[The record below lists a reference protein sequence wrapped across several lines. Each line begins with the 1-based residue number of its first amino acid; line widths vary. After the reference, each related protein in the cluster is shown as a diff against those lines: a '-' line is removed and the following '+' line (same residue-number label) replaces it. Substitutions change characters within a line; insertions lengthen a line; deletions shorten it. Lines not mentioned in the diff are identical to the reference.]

1 MGAKKGY
8 DLLKKKSDALK
19 KAFRS
24 ILQKIVE
31 SKVRMG
37 VDYRDA
43 RMGMAEA
50 NFAAGDFSRAVEDS
64 ASEWTPV
71 RLSKKEENI
80 ENPHQCITYEDLY
93 NTNHRDLSSTVLF
106 TLLLV
111 QNQV

>member
-1 MGAKKGY
+1 MSQHGVLPSRMTLQTYKIRAIGAKKGY
-8 DLLKKKSDALK
+8 ELLKKKSDALK

-24 ILQKIVE
+24 ILQKIVD

-64 ASEWTPV
+64 AAKWTPV
-71 RLSKKEENI
+71 RLTKREENI
-80 ENPHQCITYEDLY
+80 AGVKIP
-93 NTNHRDLSSTVLF
+93 F
-106 TLLLV
+106 FKLLEFD
-111 QNQV
+111 